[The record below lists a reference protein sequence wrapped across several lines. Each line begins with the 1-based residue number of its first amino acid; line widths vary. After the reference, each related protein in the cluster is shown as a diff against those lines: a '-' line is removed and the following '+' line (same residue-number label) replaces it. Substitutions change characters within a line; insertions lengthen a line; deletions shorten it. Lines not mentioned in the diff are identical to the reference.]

1 MNPFRDNVAVFLPQK
16 TSRNRMNGFIMFLE
30 GGNLEHGVKMGQWDG
45 LVHSNTNKELFF
57 KCIKTTF
64 CPTYPQINF
73 CSPHP
78 QLLPTPP
85 IYGLFRE
92 TPSISIYFDPPIY
105 DFNLNHQIPCL
116 IDTPKYWELKTSN
129 LMINKCLLLRRKY
142 RATKKNSKIFL
153 NLISRLL

>member
-1 MNPFRDNVAVFLPQK
+1 MNPFWDNVAVFLPQK
-16 TSRNRMNGFIMFLE
+16 TSRNRMNGFLMFLE
-30 GGNLEHGVKMGQWDG
+30 GRNLEHGLKMGQWDG
-45 LVHSNTNKELFF
+45 LVHSNTNKELFC

-64 CPTYPQINF
+64 CSPYPKINF

-92 TPSISIYFDPPIY
+92 TPSISIYFDTPIC

-116 IDTPKYWELKTSN
+116 IDTPKY
-129 LMINKCLLLRRKY
+129 
-142 RATKKNSKIFL
+142 
-153 NLISRLL
+153 